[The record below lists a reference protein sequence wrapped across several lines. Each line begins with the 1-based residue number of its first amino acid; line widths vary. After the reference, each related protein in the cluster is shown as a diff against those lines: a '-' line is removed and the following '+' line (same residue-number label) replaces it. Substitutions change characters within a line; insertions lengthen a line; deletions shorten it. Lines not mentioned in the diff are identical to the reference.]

1 MGGEAKVTTRIVL
14 TLAAGALLA
23 ASLLSSPASPHSVSD
38 DSTRPLLGVVS
49 GGSGSL
55 LVRVDPRTLRP
66 LPGRRLSLGP
76 HLHSWALSPNGSRVA
91 YSPHPG
97 RVVHVADAKTLRPRG
112 QLGFSEGGGVAW
124 LTPRRLLWI
133 ESAGYVLADPV
144 TRRPLMRKRIEGNVF
159 GGVRTRGRAA
169 LLVAPAGD
177 VGPSRLLIVDATGSS
192 RSLDLDR
199 IRSGYGRCSSSQPGV
214 TIDPVGERV
223 FVAGTDGVLAVVEL
237 DTLAVS
243 YHSLGGT
250 ALAGGDTCE
259 YRWRTARWL
268 GDGLIAISG
277 RDRHD
282 VTTAPGRQQMRLEP
296 AGLQL
301 VDVRSWTARVLDERA
316 DAVRFVDGQLIA
328 TGARWDTTVSP
339 SAEGMG
345 VAAYTLDGEKR
356 FNFFDGQQTWIVEA
370 YDGRAYV
377 AFARGPLAVIDLE
390 RGTVAGQRSTPV
402 ARLLL
407 DDGVSLF
414 GR

>member
-1 MGGEAKVTTRIVL
+1 VAGEAKVATRIVF

-23 ASLLSSPASPHSVSD
+23 ASLLASPASPRSVSD
-38 DSTRPLLGVVS
+38 ASARPLLGVVP

-76 HLHSWALSPNGSRVA
+76 HLHSWALSPNGSRIA

-144 TRRPLMRKRIEGNVF
+144 TRRPLTRKRIDGNVF
-159 GGVRTRGRAA
+159 GGVRARDRAV
-169 LLVAPAGD
+169 LLVAPEGD
-177 VGPSRLLIVDATGSS
+177 VGPSHLLIVDATGNSS
-192 RSLDLDR
+192 SVDLDR

-214 TIDPVGERV
+214 TIDPAGQRV

-237 DTLAVS
+237 DTHAVS

-250 ALAGGDTCE
+250 APAGGDACE
-259 YRWRTARWL
+259 YRWRAARWL

-282 VTTAPGRQQMRLEP
+282 VAAAPGRQQMRLEP

-301 VDVRSWTARVLDERA
+301 VDVRSWTARVLDARA
-316 DAVRFVDGQLIA
+316 DAFRFVDGQLIA

-339 SAEGMG
+339 SVEGMG
-345 VAAYTLDGEKR
+345 VAGYALDGEKR
-356 FNFFDGQQTWIVEA
+356 FHLFEGEQAWIVEA

-377 AFARGPLAVIDLE
+377 SLERRPLAVVDLE
-390 RGTVAGQRSTPV
+390 RGVVVGQRSTPV

-407 DDGVSLF
+407 DDGVSLH